1 MVQAR
6 NNAVLNGAMAM
17 GMKKEVAALSHGD
30 FDGIMSYF

>member
-6 NNAVLNGAMAM
+6 NNAALNEAMAV